1 MGNAAEI
8 DDLEALFDQVAA
20 ETRAAQAGPVT
31 PAAAP
36 VAVSAAAPAAA
47 PANEPA
53 HDICA
58 VPAAGHA
65 EEDMFHRVGHLTRT
79 LHDAL
84 RELGYDRNLES
95 AVSDLP
101 DARDRLNYIATLTG
115 QAADRALSAV
125 EHGQAIQK
133 SQQEASARLSASW
146 EKLYAGALSVEE
158 FKALAAETR
167 AYLSAAPK
175 QASDTHEQFHAIMM
189 AQDFH
194 DLTGQVIN
202 RVVTLA
208 NDLEVQLVRLLID
221 ARPADAKVGGEEWLS
236 GPAMNAGE
244 RTDVV
249 ANQAQV
255 DDLLESLGF

>member
-1 MGNAAEI
+1 MGNAAEM
-8 DDLEALFDQVAA
+8 DDLEALFEQVSA
-20 ETRAAQAGPVT
+20 ETRAAEVEAE
-31 PAAAP
+31 ASAP
-36 VAVSAAAPAAA
+36 VAPGSP
-47 PANEPA
+47 E
-53 HDICA
+53 
-58 VPAAGHA
+58 AGHMPDVCA
-65 EEDMFHRVGHLTRT
+65 SASVEHGEEDMFHRVGHLTRT

-95 AVSDLP
+95 AVQGLP

-125 EHGQAIQK
+125 EHGQEIQK
-133 SQQEASARLSASW
+133 AQQAGAAGLSATW
-146 EKLYAGALSVEE
+146 EKLYAGALSVDE
-158 FKALAAETR
+158 FKSLAGETR
-167 AYLSAAPK
+167 AFLAAAPGK
-175 QASDTHEQFHAIMM
+175 AVETHGHFHAIMM

-208 NDLEVQLVRLLID
+208 NSLEVQLVKLLIE
-221 ARPADAKVGGEEWLS
+221 ARPAEAGGAVTEWLG
-236 GPAMNAGE
+236 GPAMNAE
-244 RTDVV
+244 TRTDVV

>member
-1 MGNAAEI
+1 MGNVAEL

-20 ETRAAQAGPVT
+20 QSQAAKAEPAGAAPAGDLPAQGEPPADG
-31 PAAAP
+31 PAAA
-36 VAVSAAAPAAA
+36 SGEAP
-47 PANEPA
+47 E
-53 HDICA
+53 
-58 VPAAGHA
+58 G
-65 EEDMFHRVGHLTRT
+65 DMFHRVGHLTRT

-84 RELGYDRNLES
+84 RELGYDRSLET
-95 AVSDLP
+95 AVHNLP

-125 EHGQAIQK
+125 ERGQEIQK
-133 SQQEASARLSASW
+133 SLQADATRLSAAW
-146 EKLYAGALSVEE
+146 DKLYAGGLSVEA
-158 FKALAAETR
+158 FKALADETR
-167 AYLSAAPK
+167 AHLAAAPR
-175 QASDTHEQFHAIMM
+175 QAEDTHAQFHAIMM

-202 RVVTLA
+202 RIVSLA
-208 NDLEVQLVRLLID
+208 NSLEQQLVKMLID
-221 ARPADAKVGGEEWLS
+221 ARPADANGAATEWLG
-236 GPAMNAGE
+236 GPAMNAEE

>member
-1 MGNAAEI
+1 MTAAAAGL

-20 ETRAAQAGPVT
+20 DKAARD
-31 PAAAP
+31 
-36 VAVSAAAPAAA
+36 AVEVKSEDKPQPQLVEA

-53 HDICA
+53 
-58 VPAAGHA
+58 
-65 EEDMFHRVGHLTRT
+65 DMFQRVGQLTRT

-84 RELGYDRNLES
+84 HELGFDKSLQCAADN
-95 AVSDLP
+95 LP

-115 QAADRALSAV
+115 KAAERALTAV
-125 EHGQAIQK
+125 ERGQALQK
-133 SQQEASARLSASW
+133 EVGGGAQKLAASW
-146 EKLYAGALSVEE
+146 DALHAGKLSVDE

-167 AYLSAAPK
+167 GFLAGLAAK
-175 QASDTHEQFHAIMM
+175 SGETDAQFHEIMM

-208 NDLEVQLVRLLID
+208 TTLETQLVKMLIE
-221 ARPADAKVGGEEWLS
+221 ARPAGTGGAEAEWLS
-236 GPAMNAGE
+236 GPAMNAAG
-244 RTDVV
+244 RSDVV

-255 DDLLESLGF
+255 DDLLGSLGF

>member
-1 MGNAAEI
+1 MGNAAEL

-20 ETRAAQAGPVT
+20 ETRAAQAVPAPVT
-31 PAAAP
+31 ESVPATG
-36 VAVSAAAPAAA
+36 AA
-47 PANEPA
+47 PANESA

-58 VPAAGHA
+58 VPTVAPG
-65 EEDMFHRVGHLTRT
+65 EDQIFHRVGHLTRT

-95 AVSDLP
+95 AVQGLP

-125 EHGQAIQK
+125 EHGQEIQK
-133 SQQEASARLSASW
+133 AQQAVAAGLSAAW
-146 EKLYAGALSVEE
+146 EKLYAGALSVDE
-158 FKALAAETR
+158 FKALAGETR
-167 AYLSAAPK
+167 AFLAAAPGK
-175 QASDTHEQFHAIMM
+175 AEETHGHFHAIMM

-208 NDLEVQLVRLLID
+208 NSLEAQLVNLLID
-221 ARPADAKVGGEEWLS
+221 ARPAEAGGAVTEWLG
-236 GPAMNAGE
+236 GPAMNAE
-244 RTDVV
+244 TRTDVV

>member
-1 MGNAAEI
+1 MGNVAEL

-20 ETRAAQAGPVT
+20 QSQAAKAEPANDAPAQGEP
-31 PAAAP
+31 PAAEP
-36 VAVSAAAPAAA
+36 SAAAG
-47 PANEPA
+47 EP
-53 HDICA
+53 
-58 VPAAGHA
+58 PEG
-65 EEDMFHRVGHLTRT
+65 DMFHRVGQITRT

-84 RELGYDRNLES
+84 RELGYDRNLEN
-95 AVSDLP
+95 AVHNLP

-125 EHGQAIQK
+125 ERGQEIQK
-133 SQQEASARLSASW
+133 AQQEASARLSASW
-146 EKLYAGALSVEE
+146 EKLHAGQLGVEE

-167 AYLSAAPK
+167 EFLAAAPK
-175 QASDTHEQFHAIMM
+175 HAEDTRAQFHAIMM

-202 RVVTLA
+202 RIVSLA
-208 NDLEVQLVRLLID
+208 NNLETQLVKMLID
-221 ARPADAKVGGEEWLS
+221 ARPADAGGAAGGAATEWLG
-236 GPAMNAGE
+236 GPAMNAAE